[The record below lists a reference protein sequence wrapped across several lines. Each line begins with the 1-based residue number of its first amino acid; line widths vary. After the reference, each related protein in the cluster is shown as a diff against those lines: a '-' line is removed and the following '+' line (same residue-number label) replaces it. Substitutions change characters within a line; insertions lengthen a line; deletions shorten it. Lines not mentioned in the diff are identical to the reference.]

1 MYETTV
7 KILKILYQ
15 TKITKE
21 NLAHNLN
28 LKENTVA
35 KSILEINDFLERL
48 GFSKIYIQDRN
59 LKLDLTKMQWSQVFQ
74 KLDSLTFDEKVE
86 YLYVKLIYF
95 ESINLEKE
103 KNTLGISRSSIDRCF
118 FSVKTLLEKNGS
130 VVEYNKDRMNCLV
143 SISSY
148 DKKMFTLKVAKL
160 ILEEDI
166 LTLSQKKL
174 LNSMKNFVIKIR
186 IAKLMSIYKCLK
198 IPVTTTLLSFLC
210 ALDIYINRFYLNNQ
224 FENFDIKE
232 IEKNNI
238 PKKTNILVNYIGYS
252 FSENYKKCLVYY
264 INEIYLNRYYF
275 LEDTLDKA
283 NEIIEKI
290 LIKFKI
296 NDEKFEVQLL
306 ECLYLG
312 ILKKENNIYKLRNVY
327 FDYDEIIL
335 LDMLNLLLEECGV
348 ELYLC
353 DKYRIIFLLKI
364 KILQMSIKKEKK
376 VLVLIQ
382 ETNLIRQNTLKKEL
396 EEKFINI
403 NFDIECNF
411 FKFKHKYKLEY
422 DYIIDDLEIN
432 LGKGD
437 IFNRIKNKL
446 QTLIIEK
453 ISLD

>member
-15 TKITKE
+15 TNITKE

-48 GFSKIYIQDRN
+48 GFNKIYIQDKN
-59 LKLDLTKMQWSQVFQ
+59 LKLDLTKIQWGKVFQ

-95 ESINLEKE
+95 KSINLEKE
-103 KNTLGISRSSIDRCF
+103 KKALGISRSSIDRCF
-118 FSVKTLLEKNGS
+118 ISVKTLLEKNGS
-130 VVEYNKDRMNCLV
+130 VVEYNKDKMNCLV
-143 SISSY
+143 KISLS
-148 DKKMFTLKVAKL
+148 DKKIFTLKVAKL

-210 ALDIYINRFYLNNQ
+210 ALDIYVNRFSLNNQ
-224 FENFDIKE
+224 FESSSLQEIKE
-232 IEKNNI
+232 NNI
-238 PKKTNILVNYIGYS
+238 QKKTNILVNYIGYS

-264 INEIYLNRYYF
+264 INEIHLNRYYF

-283 NEIIEKI
+283 NRVIEKI

-296 NDEKFEVQLL
+296 NDKKFEAQLL

-335 LDMLNLLLEECGV
+335 LDMLNLLLEGCGV

-353 DKYRIIFLLKI
+353 DKYRIISLLKI
-364 KILQMSIKKEKK
+364 KILQMSIKKERK

-382 ETNLIRQNTLKKEL
+382 ETNLIRQNILKKEL

-446 QTLIIEK
+446 HTLIIEK

>member
-35 KSILEINDFLERL
+35 KSILEINDFLEGL
-48 GFSKIYIQDRN
+48 GFSKIYIQDRD
-59 LKLDLTKMQWSQVFQ
+59 LKLDLTKIQWRQVFQ

-95 ESINLEKE
+95 KSINLEKE
-103 KNTLGISRSSIDRCF
+103 KNTLGISRSSIDRYF

-130 VVEYNKDRMNCLV
+130 IVRYNKDKMNCLV

-148 DKKMFTLKVAKL
+148 DKKMFIVKVAKL
-160 ILEEDI
+160 ILEEEI
-166 LTLSQKKL
+166 LTFSQKKL

-186 IAKLMSIYKCLK
+186 IAKLISIYKCLK

-210 ALDIYINRFYLNNQ
+210 ALDIYVNRFSSDNELRSTTTEEINTN
-224 FENFDIKE
+224 DIQ
-232 IEKNNI
+232 
-238 PKKTNILVNYIGYS
+238 KKTNILVNHIGYS
-252 FSENYKKCLVYY
+252 FSENYKKYLIHY

-275 LEDTLDKA
+275 LENILDKA
-283 NEIIEKI
+283 TEVTKKI
-290 LIKFKI
+290 LIKLNVRDK
-296 NDEKFEVQLL
+296 KFEAQVL
-306 ECLYLG
+306 EYLYLG
-312 ILKKENNIYKLRNVY
+312 ILKKENNIYMLKNVY
-327 FDYDEIIL
+327 FSYDENMLLNIFNLIL
-335 LDMLNLLLEECGV
+335 KECEV
-348 ELYLC
+348 ELYIC
-353 DKYRIIFLLKI
+353 DKYRIIHLLKT
-364 KILQMSIKKEKK
+364 KIFQINIEKEKK

-382 ETNLIRQNTLKKEL
+382 ETNLIGQTILKKKL
-396 EEKFINI
+396 EEEFTNI
-403 NFDIECNF
+403 SFDIECNF
-411 FKFKHKYKLEY
+411 FKYKYKYKSEY

-432 LGKGD
+432 LEKGS
-437 IFNRIKNKL
+437 IFDRVKNKF

-453 ISLD
+453 IILN